1 MCYNYLQQNRK
12 VDINMNSIIKK
23 VLVVSLVIASAY
35 GLTLVPRSSAGKD
48 ACMNK
53 FVKAK
58 NDRMKSRKNTKINDG
73 DSTYYHRFST
83 VF

>member
-1 MCYNYLQQNRK
+1 
-12 VDINMNSIIKK
+12 MNSMLKK
-23 VLVVSLVIASAY
+23 ILIVSLVIASAY
-35 GLTLVPRSSAGKD
+35 GLTLVPRSSAGKN

-58 NDRMKSRKNTKINDG
+58 NDRMKARKQEKINDG

>member
-1 MCYNYLQQNRK
+1 MIK
-12 VDINMNSIIKK
+12 SIIKK
-23 VLVVSLVIASAY
+23 VVIGIVIILSVY
-35 GLTLVPRSSAGKD
+35 GLTLVPRSSAGKN

-58 NDRMKSRKNTKINDG
+58 NARMKANKQTKNNVG
-73 DSTYYHRFST
+73 DSPYYQRFET

>member
-1 MCYNYLQQNRK
+1 MQP
-12 VDINMNSIIKK
+12 IIKK
-23 VLVVSLVIASAY
+23 VLIGVIILASAY
-35 GLTLVPRSSAGKD
+35 GLTLVPQNSAGKN

-58 NDRMKSRKNTKINDG
+58 NERLKAYKQEKINDG
-73 DSTYYHRFST
+73 DPTRYKPFRT

>member
-1 MCYNYLQQNRK
+1 MQ
-12 VDINMNSIIKK
+12 SIIKK
-23 VLVVSLVIASAY
+23 ILISAMVIASAY
-35 GLTLVPRSSAGKD
+35 GLTLVPRSSAGKN

-58 NDRMKSRKNTKINDG
+58 NERIKASKHEKINDG

>member
-1 MCYNYLQQNRK
+1 MQ
-12 VDINMNSIIKK
+12 SIIKK
-23 VLVVSLVIASAY
+23 ILITSVVIASAY
-35 GLTLVPRSSAGKD
+35 GLTLVPRSSAGKN

-58 NDRMKSRKNTKINDG
+58 NDRMKTNKQEKVNDG
-73 DSTYYHRFST
+73 SPTRYKPFRT